1 MRITGMATRT
11 SHINRV
17 EELLVYQKGIAAA
30 MQLFELTRAFPKE
43 ELYSLTDQAR
53 KSSRAICACLA
64 EAWGKRKYR
73 AAFIAKI
80 TDSEAEAL
88 ETQTWIRFSA
98 LCRYMQKETAATLF
112 SDYDEII
119 SMLIAMRN
127 NPDVWLL

>member
-1 MRITGMATRT
+1 MATSS

-43 ELYSLTDQAR
+43 ELFSLTDQAR
-53 KSSRAICACLA
+53 KSSRSVCACLA
-64 EAWGKRKYR
+64 EAWGKRKYK
-73 AAFIAKI
+73 AAFVAKL

-98 LCRYMQKETAATLF
+98 LCRYTETETAANLF
-112 SDYDEII
+112 SQYDEII
-119 SMLIAMRN
+119 SMLISMRN
-127 NPDVWLL
+127 NPDVWFLN